1 MTANPRNAKFLVRL
15 ALFLAI
21 LLGVV
26 ALWIPGAA
34 RSDNRPAFVP
44 QLQVGETVRYESHA
58 RLERHVKTE
67 SRVVTLLSPRELKRD
82 LSTGITVTIKDL
94 QGTADRPTVA
104 AVAELDPPDGTA
116 ASGPLP
122 DKPTV
127 NFTIEE
133 NGQLGRAEGLDRVDP
148 EQRLAWQFWIA
159 RFAYGWTLP
168 RTGVK
173 PGGKWKSEEPEET
186 PSPMAGLVGERE
198 TTYVQM
204 DKCPILPAEICAV
217 FLTDSRLKQ
226 KSSPEDTTPEDFQRH
241 GLRTSGTAK
250 GTNQTVS
257 YISLATG
264 LVLRATE
271 DVQQY
276 MDVTVAKADASNQVR
291 YEITV
296 TSHFETVFVPATQPA
311 EELRHR

>member
-1 MTANPRNAKFLVRL
+1 MTRNKRTAKDLARL
-15 ALFLAI
+15 ALFLA
-21 LLGVV
+21 LLPGG
-26 ALWIPGAA
+26 ANLWTSTAA
-34 RSDNRPAFVP
+34 RSDNRPAFIP
-44 QLQVGETVRYESHA
+44 QLRVGETVRYESHA
-58 RLERHVKTE
+58 RVERHVKTE
-67 SRVVTLLSPRELKRD
+67 SRVVSLLGPRELKRD
-82 LSTGITVTIKDL
+82 LSTGMVIIIKDL
-94 QGTADRPTVA
+94 QGTGDRPTVV
-104 AVAELDPPDGTA
+104 AVAELDATDETA
-116 ASGPLP
+116 VSGPPP

-133 NGQLGRAEGLDRVDP
+133 NGQLGRAEGFDRLDA

-173 PGGKWKSEEPEET
+173 PGEKWKSEEPEGT
-186 PSPMAGLVGERE
+186 PSPMAGLVWERE
-198 TTYVQM
+198 TTFVET
-204 DKCPILPAEICAV
+204 DKCPILPAEVCAV

-226 KSSPEDTTPEDFQRH
+226 KSSPEDTTPEDYQRQA
-241 GLRTSGTAK
+241 LKTSGTAK
-250 GTNQTVS
+250 GTNQTVT
-257 YISLATG
+257 YISLTTG

-296 TSHFETVFVPATQPA
+296 TSHFETAFIPTTQPSQ
-311 EELRHR
+311 